1 MDAPT
6 SGTGRQIKYQSY
18 RSGSPDTHNHMKVL
32 IVAYM
37 LLGAYTASFLRD
49 WPRHTGSERLIL
61 AGVHLVFFILAAI
74 PIWIQKRKE
83 GALRGDAWV
92 WPALTFGMY
101 VLGLALMWYYSS
113 QPDVVPEK

>member
-1 MDAPT
+1 M
-6 SGTGRQIKYQSY
+6 
-18 RSGSPDTHNHMKVL
+18 HMKVL

-49 WPRHTGSERLIL
+49 WPRHTGSERLTL
-61 AGVHLVFFILAAI
+61 AAVHLVFFILAAI
-74 PIWIQKRKE
+74 PIWIRKRKE
-83 GALRGDAWV
+83 GALRRDAWV